1 MAMVMRPVPVEAR
14 SRPALETGRPLICQL
29 GGDSIKDSPS
39 ALQSQLLRGRFNI
52 SPTRAELLSSLIW
65 GEPA

>member
-1 MAMVMRPVPVEAR
+1 MAMIMRRVPSEAR

>member
-1 MAMVMRPVPVEAR
+1 MVMVMRPVPIEAR

-39 ALQSQLLRGRFNI
+39 ALQSQMLCGRFNI
-52 SPTRAELLSSLIW
+52 SPTRAHLLSSLIW